1 MPKKDSFHEPVKI
14 ALEKEH
20 WHITN
25 DPLFVPTKGGNNF
38 FIDLGAE
45 RFIGAERDGECI
57 AVEIKSFS
65 GNSPMY
71 SFYEI
76 LGQFLVYKIALREQ
90 AKTWDLFI
98 AISDIGFK
106 KLEESPILNKAIQ
119 EYKLKFVIINAT
131 SQSVVEWKN

>member
-1 MPKKDSFHEPVKI
+1 MPKRDNFHETVKI
-14 ALEKEH
+14 ALEKEM

-25 DPLFVPTKGGNNF
+25 DPLFVPTKGGTNF

-45 RFIGAERDGECI
+45 RIIGAEKDGENI

-76 LGQFLVYKIALREQ
+76 LGQFLVYKLALREQ
-90 AKTWDLFI
+90 IQAWDLFI
-98 AISDIGFK
+98 AISDKGFK
-106 KLEESPILNKAIQ
+106 KLDDSPIFNKAMQ
-119 EYKLKFVIINAT
+119 EYKLKFVIINPISKT
-131 SQSVVEWKN
+131 VVEWKN

>member
-1 MPKKDSFHEPVKI
+1 MPKKDNFHDTVKI
-14 ALEKEH
+14 ALEKEL

-25 DPLFVPTKGGNNF
+25 DPLFVPTEGGTNF

-45 RFIGAERDGECI
+45 RIIGAEKNGENI

-76 LGQFLVYKIALREQ
+76 LGQFLVYKMALREQ
-90 AKTWDLFI
+90 IQSWKLFI
-98 AISDIGFK
+98 AISDTGFK
-106 KLEESPILNKAIQ
+106 KLDDSPILNKAMQ
-119 EYKLKFVIINAT
+119 EYQLKFVIINSI
-131 SQSVVEWKN
+131 SQSVVEWKK

>member
-1 MPKKDSFHEPVKI
+1 MPKKDKFHETVKI
-14 ALEKEH
+14 ALEKEL

-45 RFIGAERDGECI
+45 RFIGAEKDGESI

-90 AKTWDLFI
+90 TKTWALFI
-98 AISDIGFK
+98 AISDIGYK
-106 KLEESPILNKAIQ
+106 KLVESPVLNQAIQ
-119 EYKLKFVIINAT
+119 EYQLKFIIINPT
-131 SQSVVEWKN
+131 TKTVVEWKN